1 MITKDGRDTKIEN
14 LTPENYIVPKGE
26 EKYYHVVLEIE
37 NYDRKTG
44 KKLSKA
50 YVQKI
55 GRKIFETHVQASLVR
70 QGYKMTILH
79 NPTEWLKEQ
88 QAKAAEKAKADAE
101 AKAEAEK
108 AKFDAAVDAAVAE
121 RLDAAV
127 ADAVAKALA
136 NQKPATD
143 AKPADAEAEKT
154 DSPEPSESSQPKTR
168 KSK

>member
-14 LTPENYIVPKGE
+14 LTPDNYIVPKGE

-79 NPTEWLKEQ
+79 NPTEWIKEQ
-88 QAKAAEKAKADAE
+88 QAKAAQKAAAADAE
-101 AKAEAEK
+101 AKAKEQER
-108 AKFDAAVDAAVAE
+108 FDAAVEAAVAAK
-121 RLDAAV
+121 LDAAV

-136 NQKPATD
+136 NQKPATE
-143 AKPADAEAEKT
+143 AKAEAEKT

>member
-79 NPTEWLKEQ
+79 NPTEWIKEQ
-88 QAKAAEKAKADAE
+88 QAKAAQRAAAADAE
-101 AKAEAEK
+101 AKAKEQER
-108 AKFDAAVDAAVAE
+108 FDAAVDAAVAE

-127 ADAVAKALA
+127 AEAVAKALA
-136 NQKPATD
+136 AQKAD
-143 AKPADAEAEKT
+143 ADVKAEAETGEAEKPAET
-154 DSPEPSESSQPKTR
+154 ES
-168 KSK
+168 KSKRGK

>member
-55 GRKIFETHVQASLVR
+55 GRKIFESHVQASLMR

-79 NPTEWLKEQ
+79 NPTEWIKAQ
-88 QAKAAEKAKADAE
+88 QAKAAEVAAANAK

-136 NQKPATD
+136 AQK
-143 AKPADAEAEKT
+143 ADAEAKAEAETGEAEKPAET
-154 DSPEPSESSQPKTR
+154 ESK

>member
-14 LTPENYIVPKGE
+14 LIPENYIVPKGE

-55 GRKIFETHVQASLVR
+55 GRKIFETHVQASLMR

-101 AKAEAEK
+101 VKAEAEK

-136 NQKPATD
+136 AQK
-143 AKPADAEAEKT
+143 ADAEVKAEAETGESEKPAETETKT
-154 DSPEPSESSQPKTR
+154 K
-168 KSK
+168 KGK